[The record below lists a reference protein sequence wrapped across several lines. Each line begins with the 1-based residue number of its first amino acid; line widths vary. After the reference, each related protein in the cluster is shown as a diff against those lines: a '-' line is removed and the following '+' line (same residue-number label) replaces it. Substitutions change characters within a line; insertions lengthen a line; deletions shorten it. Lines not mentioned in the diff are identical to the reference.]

1 MIDPHSTAAA
11 AAAAILRFR
20 GCRTVRYRTL
30 TFLLPDFIMNN
41 LFWDD
46 FLCNI
51 WLCSSVYRVK
61 RKTQTNVER
70 TIHMK
75 NMKKAL
81 FITISIFTV
90 VFLAA
95 CASRKAAAGTADA
108 QKAVDISAQSKTEE
122 PADAAVDGGW
132 EYNQGELSLDAN
144 PDAKAAFDKALDGLV
159 GCAYEPVALIG
170 SQVVAGTNY
179 CILCRTTPV
188 VPDAKSSFSLVTIYE
203 DLNGNAEITDVTDLN
218 M

>member
-1 MIDPHSTAAA
+1 
-11 AAAAILRFR
+11 
-20 GCRTVRYRTL
+20 
-30 TFLLPDFIMNN
+30 
-41 LFWDD
+41 
-46 FLCNI
+46 
-51 WLCSSVYRVK
+51 
-61 RKTQTNVER
+61 
-70 TIHMK
+70 MK
-75 NMKKAL
+75 NMTIAL
-81 FITISIFTV
+81 ISTISIFTV

-95 CASRKAAAGTADA
+95 CASRKAAAGTSDA

-203 DLNGNAEITDVTDLN
+203 DLNENAEITDVTDLN